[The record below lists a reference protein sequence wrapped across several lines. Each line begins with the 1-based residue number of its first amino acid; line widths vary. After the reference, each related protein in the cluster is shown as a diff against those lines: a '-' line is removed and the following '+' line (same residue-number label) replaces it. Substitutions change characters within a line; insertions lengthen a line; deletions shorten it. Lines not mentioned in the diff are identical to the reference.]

1 MKRANR
7 NFPSRAFVYY
17 AWITTAAMFL
27 VLLMGFTVT
36 TTGSGQGCGHSWP
49 LCHGQFIPAYTI
61 ASLIEYSHRAV
72 TGVAGFLVFI
82 LLLWSLRGIRRPD
95 VLLPASVGMLFVLV
109 QAGIGA
115 ADVIWPESAEVLALH
130 FGFSLLAFAG
140 VLLTAISL
148 TQLHAG
154 KGMTV
159 RSQRAPGHASW
170 WYWGLF
176 AYTYGTVYL
185 GAYVTHRKAGLACG
199 GWPLCQGSWFPG
211 FSGQAGIAFAHR
223 LATVG
228 LLAYAVWILLQTWRF
243 RHARRDL
250 FRAAATLLVLVVLQ
264 AASGA
269 FMVFSAISVFAS
281 LVHVALMT
289 LLFGALS
296 YLCFASFPEP
306 RSARADDLGESLG
319 EKAALQP

>member
-1 MKRANR
+1 MKRTNR
-7 NFPSRAFVYY
+7 EFPSRAFVYY

-36 TTGSGQGCGHSWP
+36 TTDSGQGCGHSWP

-72 TGVAGFLVFI
+72 TGVAGFLVFL
-82 LLLWSLRGIRRPD
+82 LLLWSLRDTRRLD
-95 VLLPASVGMLFVLV
+95 VLLPASIGMLFVLV

-115 ADVIWPESAEVLALH
+115 ADVLWPESAEVLALH

-140 VLLTAISL
+140 VFLTAIAL
-148 TQLHAG
+148 TQLRAG
-154 KGMTV
+154 NGTTI
-159 RSQRAPGHASW
+159 RSQRAPRHALW
-170 WYWGLF
+170 WSWGLF
-176 AYTYGTVYL
+176 LYTYGTVYL
-185 GAYVTHRKAGLACG
+185 GAYVTHRKAGLACE

-228 LLAYAVWILLQTWRF
+228 LLAYVVWIFLQTLRF
-243 RHARRDL
+243 RHTRPDL
-250 FRAAATLLVLVVLQ
+250 FRAATLLLGLVVLQ

-269 FMVFSAISVFAS
+269 FMVFSGLSVFAS

-289 LLFGALS
+289 LLFGVLS
-296 YLCFASFPEP
+296 YVCFASFPEP
-306 RSARADDLGESLG
+306 PAARAADLGESAD
-319 EKAALQP
+319 ERAALQP